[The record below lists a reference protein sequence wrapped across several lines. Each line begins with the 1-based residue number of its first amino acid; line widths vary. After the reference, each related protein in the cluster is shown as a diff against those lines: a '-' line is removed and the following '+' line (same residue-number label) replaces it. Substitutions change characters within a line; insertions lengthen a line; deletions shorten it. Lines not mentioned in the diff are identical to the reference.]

1 MANAPLRDR
10 MAEILKVIW
19 VRREGKY
26 FCKRDWTASISLI
39 RFNKTAF
46 CVKRRLRSRGNMPGD
61 GFDACFCPLAA

>member
-1 MANAPLRDR
+1 
-10 MAEILKVIW
+10 VIW